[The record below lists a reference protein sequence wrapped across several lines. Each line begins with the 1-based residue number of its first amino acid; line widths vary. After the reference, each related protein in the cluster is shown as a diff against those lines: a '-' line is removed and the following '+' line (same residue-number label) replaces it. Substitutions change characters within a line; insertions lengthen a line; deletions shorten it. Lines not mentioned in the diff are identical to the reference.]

1 MTDKIKEQIQG
12 QIKLREEEIAHYQFN
27 INCYQVVVDNIP
39 AYLPPHLAG
48 KTVDE
53 AIKLGLPMGEIAQ
66 IHDWHFRQGRI
77 QAIIAEKLA
86 QRTPILIKQALEKML

>member
-1 MTDKIKEQIQG
+1 MTDKIKEQIKE
-12 QIKLREEEIAHYQFN
+12 QIKMREEEIAYYQFN

-39 AYLPPHLAG
+39 EHLPPHLAG

-53 AIKLGLPMGEIAQ
+53 AIKLELSMDEIEK

-86 QRTPILIKQALEKML
+86 QRTPILVKQALEKML